1 MCFQGGGIVRL
12 YFYMSVIQKTITEDY
27 TLLSTVGE
35 IGGYVGL
42 LLGVAVVDFIYIID
56 RVWPM
61 IFRL

>member
-1 MCFQGGGIVRL
+1 
-12 YFYMSVIQKTITEDY
+12 MSVIQKTITEDY